1 LDKEAPAAAPRRAA
15 QGSERAGKETMAEIV
30 ALNELAAQVRSGM
43 RVAVPADYCGVAMAA
58 TAAIIAH
65 RPENLHLVCV
75 PITGMQGDMLIGE
88 GLVGVIE
95 TSAVTLGEA
104 GGAPRF
110 LDGVRN
116 GAFRLMDATCP
127 AVHSGLIAAQKGVP
141 FLPIRGIVGSD
152 LLKTRTDWKIIAN
165 PFAENDPIVVV
176 PAIHPDIALFHA
188 PEADRYGNVRI
199 GRRRELATMAYASK
213 ATLVTVERICE
224 TSLLR
229 DEDSA
234 AGVLPALYVDRIAVA
249 PQGAWPIGLWGEY
262 PADTAEIARY
272 AAMARTPEGFAAYM
286 DGFSRRLAEAA

>member
-1 LDKEAPAAAPRRAA
+1 
-15 QGSERAGKETMAEIV
+15 MAEIV
-30 ALNELAAQVRSGM
+30 PLKELAAQVRSGM
-43 RVAVPADYCGVAMAA
+43 RVAVPANYCGVAMAA
-58 TAAIIAH
+58 TAAIIAQ

-88 GLVGVIE
+88 GLVGVLE

-110 LDGVRN
+110 LDGVRA

-152 LLKTRTDWKIIAN
+152 LLKTRTDWQIIAN

-188 PEADRYGNVRI
+188 PEADRFGNVRI

-213 ATLVTVERICE
+213 ATLVTVERISE
-224 TSLLR
+224 TSLLH

-234 AGVLPALYVDRIAVA
+234 AGVLPALYIDRIAVA
-249 PQGAWPIGLWGEY
+249 PRGAWPIGLWSEY

-286 DGFSRRLAEAA
+286 DGFTRRLAEAA